1 MIGDIWVCGYSP
13 KHGYFRTKSHEP
25 YATEELAM
33 EELKKRRLAEGE
45 YSFWRGCRTVIL
57 VEIMHEGRGTFRKI
71 WECTLMKPNSPI
83 RKKNEIGN
91 FTYGY

>member
-13 KHGYFRTKSHEP
+13 KHGYFRNKSKEP
-25 YATEELAM
+25 FRTVQLAL
-33 EELKKRRLAEGE
+33 EELKRRREDE
-45 YSFWRGCRTVIL
+45 YWRGVRNVIL
-57 VEIMHEGRGTFRKI
+57 VEIWLESENRGSFRKI
-71 WECTLMKPNSPI
+71 WECTMKQVNSPI